1 MRRALVVGFVTAGLL
16 AALAL
21 PRLAPGQDKPAAAP
35 SIRVEPEAFDFGSRQ
50 MVEFAVYDRTR
61 LSPGDELTGPVLID
75 EGTATTVVHSG
86 QHVAVEEHGY
96 LLVTAVGGDA

>member
-1 MRRALVVGFVTAGLL
+1 
-16 AALAL
+16 
-21 PRLAPGQDKPAAAP
+21 
-35 SIRVEPEAFDFGSRQ
+35 

-61 LSPGDELTGPVLID
+61 LAPGDELTGPVLID

-96 LLVTAVGGDA
+96 LLVTAVAEDLTMHDVHERRPAGLRTGR